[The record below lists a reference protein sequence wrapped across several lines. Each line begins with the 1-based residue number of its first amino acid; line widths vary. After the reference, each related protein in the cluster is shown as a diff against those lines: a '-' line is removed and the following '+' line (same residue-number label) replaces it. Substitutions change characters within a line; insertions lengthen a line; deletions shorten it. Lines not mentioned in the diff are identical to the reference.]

1 MWSTK
6 ILKTHR
12 VLITIAFGFLSALP
26 SAAAPGGSMSITSPS
41 AGTSITGTYHITGTY
56 TGVYAIQIAFN
67 AGFLQNVHMQPTG
80 TDQGT
85 WYYDWTPT
93 GYFGNVE
100 IWCAGSTRTR
110 VIGIGRLT

>member
-26 SAAAPGGSMSITSPS
+26 S
-41 AGTSITGTYHITGTY
+41 GTSITGTYHITGTY